1 MPLIDRQTKGVYVIA
16 ATPFA
21 DDGAL
26 DLGSIDSLVDAYVEA
41 GCDGMTILGVMGEA
55 PKLSPDESRAAIA
68 RFLGRSPKGFGS
80 IVGVSAPGMDNLARM
95 GKSAMEAGAAGVM
108 VAPIPG
114 LALEEQ
120 IMGYYAQVCAA
131 LGPDVPVVFQDYP
144 QLTGVRVSA
153 ATILKLTRE
162 FPQIVMLKHEEAP
175 GLSKLQKVREGSGT
189 ADTPRLSILCGNGGI
204 YLPQELQRGADG
216 AMTGFAWPEMLVDV
230 CRLHHAGKVDEA
242 EDLFDAWLPLIR
254 HEQQPG
260 IGIALRKEALKR
272 RGAIKS
278 ARIRAP
284 GPSLNAADL
293 AELTRLISRTEAR
306 VAAIGG
312 RTGGKIAA

>member
-1 MPLIDRQTKGVYVIA
+1 MPLIDRHTRGVYVIA

-21 DDGAL
+21 EDGAL
-26 DLGSIDSLVDAYVEA
+26 DLASIDSLVDAYVEA

-55 PKLSPDESRAAIA
+55 PKLSPEESRAAIA
-68 RFLGRSPKGFGS
+68 RFLGRAPAASGT
-80 IVGVSAPGMDNLARM
+80 IAGVSAPGPGNLARP
-95 GKSAMEAGAAGVM
+95 GTSAVEAGAAGVM

-114 LALEEQ
+114 LALEEALV
-120 IMGYYAQVCAA
+120 GYYAQVCAA

-144 QLTGVRVSA
+144 QLTGVKVA
-153 ATILKLTRE
+153 ASTILRLTRE
-162 FPQIVMLKHEEAP
+162 FPQIVMLKHEDCP
-175 GLSKLQKVREGSGT
+175 GHAKLQKVREGSDT
-189 ADTPRLSILCGNGGI
+189 ADTPRMSILCGNGGL

-230 CRLHHAGKVDEA
+230 CRLHHAGEIDAA

-278 ARIRAP
+278 AKIRAP
-284 GPSLNAADL
+284 GPSLSAADL
-293 AELTRLISRTEAR
+293 AELTRLIARAQAR
-306 VAAIGG
+306 VSALGG
-312 RTGGKIAA
+312 RTGGKLAA

>member
-1 MPLIDRQTKGVYVIA
+1 MPLIDRHTRGVYVIA

-21 DDGAL
+21 EDGAL
-26 DLGSIDSLVDAYVEA
+26 DLASIDSLVDAYVEA

-55 PKLSPDESRAAIA
+55 PKLSPEESRAAIA
-68 RFLGRSPKGFGS
+68 RFLGRAPAGFGT
-80 IVGVSAPGMDNLARM
+80 IVGVSAPGLDNLARL

-114 LALEEQ
+114 LALEEALV
-120 IMGYYAQVCAA
+120 GYYAQVCAA

-144 QLTGVRVSA
+144 QLTGVKVA
-153 ATILKLTRE
+153 ASTILRLTRE
-162 FPQIVMLKHEEAP
+162 FPQIVMLKHEDCP
-175 GLSKLQKVREGSGT
+175 GHAKLQKVREGSDT
-189 ADTPRLSILCGNGGI
+189 ADTPRMSILCGNGGL

-230 CRLHHAGKVDEA
+230 CRLHHAGEIDAA

-278 ARIRAP
+278 AKIRAP
-284 GPSLNAADL
+284 GPSLSAADL
-293 AELTRLISRTEAR
+293 AELTRLIARAQAR
-306 VAAIGG
+306 VAALGG
-312 RTGGKIAA
+312 RTGGKLAA